1 MYVNLLIKKRS
12 ETPRLSFISR
22 KTYILH
28 KAPTHLFKDLQN
40 KTVFS
45 SSFKQ
50 IHSCLHN
57 YVHKDL
63 FCISM
68 QLADEAQKTL
78 QCQVQHCRELIQ
90 RERSRSVRSG

>member
-1 MYVNLLIKKRS
+1 MYVNLLIKKGVQHRDQTS
-12 ETPRLSFISR
+12 LVE
-22 KTYILH
+22 KHILH
-28 KAPTHLFKDLQN
+28 KAPAHLFKDLQ
-40 KTVFS
+40 KRLFFS
-45 SSFKQ
+45 CSFKQ
-50 IHSCLHN
+50 IHSCLHG